1 MSPTL
6 EYDPFSYA
14 VHADPYPI
22 YRRLRDEA
30 PAYFNPKHGFWA
42 LSRYQDVRAALLDH
56 ETYCSGHGF
65 LLEDIGRL
73 QMPMVIGMDPPDHTR
88 VRATIS
94 RALTP
99 RRIAGLETPIRTRAR
114 DLLTRV
120 RETGRADLIADFAA
134 ALPMSVIAEMLC
146 VPEAD
151 REELRRLAD
160 QLVNRED
167 SRAALPERGVQA
179 GAEIGAYF
187 ARMLADRA
195 AAPGDDL
202 LSLLIAAENTGELS
216 RAEIVGF
223 CFLLIIAG
231 NETTTKLIGNL
242 VYQLSEHPDQRSR
255 LLGDRTLI
263 ANAIEETLRYDTS
276 THMMARTLTRDV
288 ELHGQTMTAG
298 KKVAL
303 ILASANRDERQWRAA
318 DNYDIRRDASGHV
331 AFGVGIHHC
340 MGSALARL
348 EARVAL
354 EEILDVI
361 PDFRVAHDGIERVH
375 SGNVRGFSRLP
386 LVFSPSRQ
394 TGAAP

>member
-1 MSPTL
+1 MSATP

-22 YRRLRDEA
+22 YRRLREEA
-30 PAYFNPKHGFWA
+30 PAYFNPRHGFWA
-42 LSRYQDVRAALLDH
+42 LSRYGDVRAALLDH
-56 ETYCSGHGF
+56 ETYCSGKGF
-65 LLEDIGRL
+65 LLEDIAELR
-73 QMPMVIGMDPPDHTR
+73 MPMVIGMDPPDHTR
-88 VRATIS
+88 LRATIM

-99 RRIAGLETPIRTRAR
+99 RRIAGLEPSVRAR
-114 DLLTRV
+114 ARGLLDRV
-120 RETGRADLIADFAA
+120 RESGRSDLIADFAGQ
-134 ALPMSVIAEMLC
+134 LPMSVIAEMLW
-146 VPEAD
+146 VPEGD

-167 SRAALPERGVQA
+167 SRAALPERSAEAGVR
-179 GAEIGAYF
+179 IGDYF
-187 ARMLADRA
+187 ARMLADRS

-202 LSLLIAAENTGELS
+202 LSLLLAAERAGEID

-242 VYQLSEHPDQRSR
+242 VYQLSKHPGEHRR
-255 LLGDRTLI
+255 LLAERSLVP
-263 ANAIEETLRYDTS
+263 NAIEETLRFDTS

-288 ELHGQTMTAG
+288 ELHGETMTAG

-303 ILASANRDERQWRAA
+303 LLASANRDERQWQDA
-318 DNYDIRRDASGHV
+318 DRYDIGRDASGHV
-331 AFGVGIHHC
+331 AFGLGIHHC

-348 EARVAL
+348 ETRVAL
-354 EEILDVI
+354 EEILDAM
-361 PDFRVAHDGIERVH
+361 PDFHVIEDGTERVH

-386 LVFSPSRQ
+386 LEFSPSKR
-394 TGAAP
+394 